1 MKGIQ
6 IACIISQD
14 RLHINSTSSIAA
26 NHPRHTFVVP
36 YFHLTGAVVRVNWSG
51 LGSLLTASFPQ
62 DRQTV
67 VAEGKDHIQ
76 ADPSTITAS
85 IAYTN
90 LEFFCCFRNLDRM
103 CCFVTWFLKYMGQLH
118 K

>member
-36 YFHLTGAVVRVNWSG
+36 YFHLTGAGVRVNWSG
-51 LGSLLTASFPQ
+51 LGSFPQ

-85 IAYTN
+85 IWVLA
-90 LEFFCCFRNLDRM
+90 
-103 CCFVTWFLKYMGQLH
+103 QLH
-118 K
+118 KWLTNNLFK